1 MRSGMERAAAALC
14 RLTGAYREDLTGS
27 SIMNITNPLWRIGP
41 VIGAGAIL
49 TVILLSAG
57 AWAGISA
64 DVMYRR
70 LPNGLQALVLEN
82 HKAPVA
88 TLNVF
93 YRVGSRNET
102 FGETGISH
110 LCEHLM
116 FRGTKKYGPEEFSN
130 IIAENGGED
139 NAFTSEDYTDYFE
152 IINRDHLDV
161 PLALEADRM
170 ANFAPKGFDSEK
182 AVVMEERRL
191 RTEDSPEEALQEE
204 VQAAA
209 FVAHPY
215 HWPVIGWMHD
225 IQGLTLEDALKYH
238 AIYYSPQNAIVVAV
252 GDFDAAKVMKQIE
265 ELFGTLSNGPKPPPV
280 TEVEPPQQGER
291 QVRLFHAANVP
302 AMAEAFHAPNQKNAH
317 DAFALEIAGELLGD
331 GKSSR
336 LYKDLVVDKRLVVD
350 VDVDYDMTSF
360 DPNLF
365 WIAAQMR
372 PGVKADDVMAE
383 VDHQLDII
391 GTQPVTPAELQ
402 KAKNL
407 EEAEFVFGQDSI
419 FREAQLLGVYQ
430 MLGDY
435 HLIDQYLSTIDK
447 VTAADVQRVIK
458 QYLIKSNRTVGIL
471 VPTGLLPHEAGGGA
485 IAAVHHAPLLDA
497 ERISGATGARLRP
510 ASPDIHSTE
519 ALR

>member
-1 MRSGMERAAAALC
+1 MDIIAHRRSTLATCMVSAL
-14 RLTGAYREDLTGS
+14 LILLQS
-27 SIMNITNPLWRIGP
+27 SIAR
-41 VIGAGAIL
+41 
-49 TVILLSAG
+49 
-57 AWAGISA
+57 AGISD
-64 DVMYRR
+64 DVKYKR

-139 NAFTSEDYTDYFE
+139 NAFTSADYTNYFE

-161 PLALEADRM
+161 PLSLEADRM
-170 ANFAPKGFDSEK
+170 GNFAPQGFDSEK

-191 RTEDSPEEALQEE
+191 RTEDSPQEALEE
-204 VQAAA
+204 QVQAEA
-209 FVAHPY
+209 FTAHPY

-265 ELFGTLSNGPKPPPV
+265 ESFGALTNGPKPLPV

-291 QVRLFHAANVP
+291 QVTLRHAANLP
-302 AMAEAFHAPNQKNAH
+302 AFAEVFHSPNYQSAK
-317 DAFALEIAGELLGD
+317 DAFALEVASEVLGD

-336 LYKDLVVDKRLVVD
+336 LYKDLVIDKQMVVD

-360 DPNLF
+360 DQTLF

-372 PGVKADDVMAE
+372 PGVKAEDVMAE

-391 GTQPVTPAELQ
+391 GHRPPAPEELQ

-407 EEAEFVFGQDSI
+407 EEAAFVFGQDSI
-419 FREAQLLGVYQ
+419 FREAELLGVYQ

-435 HLIDQYLSTIDK
+435 HMVDRYLAGIDK
-447 VTAADVQRVIK
+447 VTAADVQKVIR
-458 QYLIKSNRTVGIL
+458 QYLVKPNRTVGVL

-485 IAAVHHAPLLDA
+485 VGAVRHAPSLEPKPGYDA
-497 ERISGATGARLRP
+497 AGRRLKP
-510 ASPDIHSTE
+510 APLEGDSSE
-519 ALR
+519 AFR

>member
-1 MRSGMERAAAALC
+1 MDITTQRHSTLATCVL
-14 RLTGAYREDLTGS
+14 
-27 SIMNITNPLWRIGP
+27 SIVT
-41 VIGAGAIL
+41 
-49 TVILLSAG
+49 ILLLG
-57 AWAGISA
+57 GTGRAGIA
-64 DVMYRR
+64 DGVKYKR

-139 NAFTSEDYTDYFE
+139 NAFTSADYTAYFE

-161 PLALEADRM
+161 PLSLEADRM

-191 RTEDSPEEALQEE
+191 RTEDSPQEALEE
-204 VQAAA
+204 QVQAAA
-209 FVAHPY
+209 FTAHPY

-252 GDFDAAKVMKQIE
+252 GDFDGAKVMKQIE
-265 ELFGTLSNGPKPPPV
+265 ELFGALANGPKPLPV

-291 QVRLFHAANVP
+291 QVILRHAANLP
-302 AMAEAFHAPNQKNAH
+302 AFAEVYHSPNYKNVT
-317 DAFALEIAGELLGD
+317 DAFALEIAGEVLGD

-336 LYKDLVVDKRLVVD
+336 LYRDLVIDKQMVVD

-383 VDHQLDII
+383 VDHQLDML
-391 GTQPVTPAELQ
+391 GHSPPAPEELQ

-407 EEAEFVFGQDSI
+407 EESAFVFGQDSI

-435 HLIDQYLSTIDK
+435 HLVDQYLADIDK
-447 VTAADVQRVIK
+447 VSAGDVQRVIK
-458 QYLIKSNRTVGIL
+458 QYLVKPNRTVGVL
-471 VPTGLLPHEAGGGA
+471 VPTGLLPHEAGGGT
-485 IAAVHHAPLLDA
+485 VGTVRHAPPLGPAD
-497 ERISGATGARLRP
+497 THDVARRRLNAAP
-510 ASPDIHSTE
+510 VQGHSPE
-519 ALR
+519 AWR

>member
-1 MRSGMERAAAALC
+1 MDITVRLRCIWLAVCAAST
-14 RLTGAYREDLTGS
+14 LT
-27 SIMNITNPLWRIGP
+27 I
-41 VIGAGAIL
+41 
-49 TVILLSAG
+49 ILLSG
-57 AWAGISA
+57 SVRAGIS
-64 DVMYRR
+64 DNVKYKK

-116 FRGTKKYGPEEFSN
+116 FRGTKKYGPEEFSK

-139 NAFTSEDYTDYFE
+139 NAFTSADYTDYFE
-152 IINRDHLDV
+152 IINREHLEV
-161 PLALEADRM
+161 AFSLEADRM
-170 ANFAPKGFDSEK
+170 ASFAPKGFDSEK

-191 RTEDSPEEALQEE
+191 RTEDSPQEALEE
-204 VQAAA
+204 QVQAAA
-209 FVAHPY
+209 FTAHPY

-225 IQGLTLEDALKYH
+225 IQGLTLQDALKYH
-238 AIYYSPQNAIVVAV
+238 AIYYSPQNALVVAV

-265 ELFGTLSNGPKPPPV
+265 ELFGALANGPKPPPV

-291 QVRLFHAANVP
+291 QVTLRHAANLP
-302 AMAEAFHAPNQKNAH
+302 AFAEAFHAPHYRNGS
-317 DAFALEIAGELLGD
+317 DAFALEIAGEVLGD

-336 LYKDLVVDKRLVVD
+336 LYKDLVIDKQMVVD
-350 VDVDYDMTSF
+350 VGVEYDMTSF
-360 DPNLF
+360 DPSLF

-372 PGVKADDVMAE
+372 PGVKAADVMAE
-383 VDHQLDII
+383 VDRQLDML
-391 GTQPVTPAELQ
+391 GNQSAAPEELQ

-407 EEAEFVFGQDSI
+407 EEAAFVFGQDSI

-435 HLIDQYLSTIDK
+435 HLVDQYMGGVDK
-447 VTAADVQRVIK
+447 VTAADVQRVNK
-458 QYLIKSNRTVGIL
+458 RYLVKPNRTVGTL

-485 IAAVHHAPLLDA
+485 AGAVHHSLPPGA
-497 ERISGATGARLRP
+497 ERILHALGSKPEPVLMP
-510 ASPDIHSTE
+510 MSSIE
-519 ALR
+519 APR

>member
-1 MRSGMERAAAALC
+1 
-14 RLTGAYREDLTGS
+14 
-27 SIMNITNPLWRIGP
+27 MNITARLRGGRLAVYAVSALTIMLLNG
-41 VIGAGAIL
+41 GAL
-49 TVILLSAG
+49 AG
-57 AWAGISA
+57 VS
-64 DVMYRR
+64 DNVKYKR

-93 YRVGSRNET
+93 YHVGSRNET

-139 NAFTSEDYTDYFE
+139 NAFTSADYTDYFE

-161 PLALEADRM
+161 PLSLEADRM

-191 RTEDSPEEALQEE
+191 RTDDSPQEALEE
-204 VQAAA
+204 QVQAAS
-209 FVAHPY
+209 FTAHPY

-225 IQGLTLEDALKYH
+225 IQGLTLADALKYH
-238 AIYYSPQNAIVVAV
+238 TIYYSPQNAIVVAV

-265 ELFGTLSNGPKPPPV
+265 ELFGALANGPKPTPV
-280 TEVEPPQQGER
+280 TEVEPPQQGEH
-291 QVRLFHAANVP
+291 QVTLRHAANLP
-302 AMAEAFHAPNQKNAH
+302 AFAEAFHSPNYKNAN
-317 DAFALEIAGELLGD
+317 DSFALEVAGEMLGD

-336 LYKDLVVDKRLVVD
+336 LYKDLVIDKQMVVD
-350 VDVDYDMTSF
+350 VDVEYDLTSF

-372 PGVKADDVMAE
+372 PGVKTDDVMAE
-383 VDHQLDII
+383 VDRQLEMI
-391 GTQPVTPAELQ
+391 GNQPASPAELQ

-407 EEAEFVFGQDSI
+407 EEAAFVFGQDSI

-435 HLIDQYLSTIDK
+435 HLVDRYLGGIDK

-458 QYLIKSNRTVGIL
+458 QYLVKPNRTVGVL

-485 IAAVHHAPLLDA
+485 VGTVHHTAPLAA
-497 ERISGATGARLRP
+497 ERISRALAARLTP
-510 ASPDIHSTE
+510 VPLLIDSSE
-519 ALR
+519 AFR

>member
-1 MRSGMERAAAALC
+1 
-14 RLTGAYREDLTGS
+14 
-27 SIMNITNPLWRIGP
+27 MNITIRSRSGRLALCAAVLIML
-41 VIGAGAIL
+41 VSGAG
-49 TVILLSAG
+49 
-57 AWAGISA
+57 WAGIA
-64 DVMYRR
+64 DNVKYKK

-93 YRVGSRNET
+93 YHVGSRNET

-139 NAFTSEDYTDYFE
+139 NAFTSADYTDYFE

-161 PLALEADRM
+161 PLSLEADRM

-191 RTEDSPEEALQEE
+191 RTDDSPQEALEE
-204 VQAAA
+204 QVQAAA
-209 FVAHPY
+209 FTAHPY

-225 IQGLTLEDALKYH
+225 IQGLTLADALRYH

-265 ELFGTLSNGPKPPPV
+265 ELFGALANGPQPPPV
-280 TEVEPPQQGER
+280 TELEPPQQGEH
-291 QVRLFHAANVP
+291 QVTLRHAANLP
-302 AMAEAFHAPNQKNAH
+302 AFAEAFQSPNYKNAH
-317 DAFALEIAGELLGD
+317 DAFALELAGEVMGD

-336 LYKDLVVDKRLVVD
+336 LYKDLVIDRQMVVD

-365 WIAAQMR
+365 WITAQMR
-372 PGVKADDVMAE
+372 PGVKADEVLAE
-383 VDHQLDII
+383 VDRQLEQMRK
-391 GTQPVTPAELQ
+391 QPVAPAELQ

-407 EEAEFVFGQDSI
+407 EEAAFVFGQDSI

-435 HLIDQYLSTIDK
+435 HLVDRYLAAIDK
-447 VTAADVQRVIK
+447 VTAADVQRAIQ
-458 QYLIKSNRTVGIL
+458 QYLVKPNRTVGVL
-471 VPTGLLPHEAGGGA
+471 FPTGLLPHEAGGGA
-485 IAAVHHAPLLDA
+485 LGTVHHGPALAA
-497 ERISGATGARLRP
+497 ERRPLVVRARP
-510 ASPDIHSTE
+510 KTAPPQIDSSE

>member
-1 MRSGMERAAAALC
+1 MKPSIMFGRSCLLAVVMALLPIVWVGSRAAA
-14 RLTGAYREDLTGS
+14 
-27 SIMNITNPLWRIGP
+27 
-41 VIGAGAIL
+41 
-49 TVILLSAG
+49 
-57 AWAGISA
+57 GISDA
-64 DVMYRR
+64 VRYKR

-88 TLNVF
+88 TVNIF
-93 YRVGSRNET
+93 YHVGSRNER
-102 FGETGISH
+102 FSQTGISH

-139 NAFTSEDYTDYFE
+139 NAFTSADYTDYFE

-161 PLALEADRM
+161 PLSLEADRM

-191 RTEDSPEEALQEE
+191 RTDDSPQEALEE
-204 VQAAA
+204 QVQAAA
-209 FVAHPY
+209 FIAHPY

-225 IQGLTLEDALKYH
+225 IQGLTLEDAFNYH
-238 AIYYSPQNAIVVAV
+238 AIYYSPQNALVVAV
-252 GDFDAAKVMKQIE
+252 GDFDAAKVMKLIE
-265 ELFGTLSNGPKPPPV
+265 ELFGSIPNGPKPPPV
-280 TEVEPPQQGER
+280 TELEPPQLGER
-291 QVRLFHAANVP
+291 QVMLRHAANLP
-302 AMAEAFHAPNQKNAH
+302 AFAEAFHTPNFRNGN
-317 DAFALEIAGELLGD
+317 DAFALEVAGEIIGE
-331 GKSSR
+331 GKSAR
-336 LYKDLVVDKRLVVD
+336 LYKDLVIDKQMVVD
-350 VDVDYDMTSF
+350 VDVEYDMTSF

-372 PGVKADDVMAE
+372 PGVKAEDVMAE
-383 VDHQLDII
+383 VDRQLATI
-391 GTQPVTPAELQ
+391 GNQPPAPSELQ

-407 EEAEFVFGQDSI
+407 EEAAFVFGQDSI

-435 HLIDQYLSTIDK
+435 HRVDQYLGRIDK
-447 VTAADVQRVIK
+447 VTATDVQRVIK
-458 QYLIKSNRTVGIL
+458 QYLVKTNRTVGLL

-485 IAAVHHAPLLDA
+485 VSTVQHVLPFVLDG
-497 ERISGATGARLRP
+497 RSQATIARLTSQRFGL
-510 ASPDIHSTE
+510 DRTE